1 MRSDN
6 AQWLRNFRQSI
17 CSLQKLFALMRSTHH
32 GAQPCLALGHR
43 RVSDRRRVHPC
54 LEKLLRKLKRLRRI
68 SNMDW
73 NNRGL
78 ASLKLKSALLQLALE
93 KFRVRPQLLDQPL
106 AFRRIQQSK
115 GRLASRGSRRR
126 VRSRKQERPRAQV
139 QKIDQIARPAN
150 ITAHRSD

>member
-1 MRSDN
+1 MPNGFATSAKVSAAFKSCSRLCV
-6 AQWLRNFRQSI
+6 ALTMARN
-17 CSLQKLFALMRSTHH
+17 
-32 GAQPCLALGHR
+32 LAFCHR
-43 RVSDRRRVHPC
+43 RVPDRRRVHPC

-106 AFRRIQQSK
+106 PFRRIQEREC
-115 GRLASRGSRRR
+115 RLASRGGRRR
-126 VRSRKQERPRAQV
+126 MRSRKQERPRAQV
-139 QKIDQIARPAN
+139 QKIDQIARPA
-150 ITAHRSD
+150 